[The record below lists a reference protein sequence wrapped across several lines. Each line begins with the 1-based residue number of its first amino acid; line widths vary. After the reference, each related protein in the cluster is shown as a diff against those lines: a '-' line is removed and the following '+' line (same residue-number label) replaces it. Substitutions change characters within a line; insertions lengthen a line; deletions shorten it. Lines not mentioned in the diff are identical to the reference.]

1 MKEFKGFEL
10 CKPVDADGPLKGQM
24 DMFGGVV
31 E

>member
-1 MKEFKGFEL
+1 MKVKEAPEE
-10 CKPVDADGPLKGQM
+10 KPVDVDRPLKGQM